1 MLRSL
6 PYIALT
12 AAGIA
17 VCLLAFSWLTSVW
30 LGRHLGWGELV
41 VASLLLLVVL
51 AVGRSIWRSRS
62 RRKIE
67 DMRDSALW

>member
-41 VASLLLLVVL
+41 VASLLRGL
-51 AVGRSIWRSRS
+51 
-62 RRKIE
+62 
-67 DMRDSALW
+67 RDDGIAR

>member
-6 PYIALT
+6 PYIALV
-12 AAGIA
+12 ALGIA
-17 VCLLAFSWLTSVW
+17 VCLLGLSWLTSLW
-30 LGRHLGWGELV
+30 LGRHLRLGEMIV
-41 VASLLLLVVL
+41 VTLLMVAAL
-51 AVGRSIWRSRS
+51 AGALRVWRTRN